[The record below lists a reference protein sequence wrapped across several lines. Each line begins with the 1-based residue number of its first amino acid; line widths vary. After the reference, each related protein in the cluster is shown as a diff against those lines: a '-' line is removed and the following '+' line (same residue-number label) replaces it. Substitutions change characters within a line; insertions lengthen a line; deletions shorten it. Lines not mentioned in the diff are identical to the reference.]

1 MAEARKIQCPSCG
14 SNSTFKLPDGNYKC
28 NYCQS
33 NFVLDNHSDPGNFD
47 RIIINSVNASSS
59 APTKTNRK
67 SILYIA
73 IGLFTMMSMG
83 AGFFLFKT
91 ASSPGILKQPVSQ
104 SQRSVIEMTNAF
116 VGSEGAVIWIIEGH
130 KFDADSVW
138 YEIFAVDPLTNLV
151 KGRQVF
157 IKAFKANTNLA
168 FSKKV
173 GYQFWLFGDT
183 AYTISDENGLAGYNI
198 YSGLEEVNSKILSQ
212 KFPEF
217 KDGILKSEYLSSEHL
232 FKIATTNGD
241 LFKFDPLS
249 QTVFYKKEGRAKK
262 KLEEPV
268 TTDLYLTD
276 GLKHQLYKLTKR
288 GEGFPLVANGF
299 LQESRIPQ
307 LVNSKAKVEDIFGNK
322 SIEKV
327 SDKNYFRAQSLIRGE
342 DQSLVVLYKTSLS
355 DNAEVVLESVN
366 AEGSTNWTL
375 KDPLFASVQK
385 AFASED
391 LGVEY
396 SYSKDLLIL
405 KLSPEGPEYMG
416 IDIRTGK
423 VLWRFNPKT
432 YATEKG
438 L

>member
-1 MAEARKIQCPSCG
+1 MAEVRKIQCPSCG

-33 NFVLDNHSDPGNFD
+33 NFVLDNHSDGGNFD
-47 RIIINSVNASSS
+47 RVIVNSINFSSP
-59 APTKTNRK
+59 APTKPNRK
-67 SILYIA
+67 PILFVA
-73 IGLFTMMSMG
+73 IGLFGMMAM
-83 AGFFLFKT
+83 AVGFFFIKLT
-91 ASSPGILKQPVSQ
+91 SSPDTLSQAISQKQET
-104 SQRSVIEMTNAF
+104 VIEMTNAF
-116 VGSEGAVIWIIEGH
+116 VGSEGAVVWIIEKH
-130 KFDADSVW
+130 KFDTDSVW
-138 YEIFAVDPLTNLV
+138 YEIFAVDPQTNLV

-157 IKAFKANTNLA
+157 IKAFQSNSNLA
-168 FSKKV
+168 FDKKV

-183 AYTISDENGLAGYNI
+183 AYTISDENGLVGYNI
-198 YSGLEEVNSKILSQ
+198 YSGLEEVNAKVLSQ

-217 KDGILKSEYLSSEHL
+217 KDGILKSEYLSSERL

-241 LFKFDPLS
+241 VFKFDPLS
-249 QTVFYKKEGRAKK
+249 QTVFAKKEDRVKK
-262 KLEEPV
+262 KQEEPV

-288 GEGFPLVANGF
+288 GEGFPLVSNGF

-322 SIEKV
+322 AIEKV

-366 AEGSTNWTL
+366 AEGKTNWTL
-375 KDPLFASVQK
+375 KDSLFAGVQK

-396 SYSKDLLIL
+396 SYSKDILIL

-423 VLWRFNPKT
+423 VLWRFNPKA
-432 YATEKG
+432 YAAEKG